1 MAALAAVLLLVK
13 RHEYDSVPVK
23 QETFRPGWP
32 GWPGKPVYPA
42 LVTLAGLAGLG
53 NLCTLHWL
61 P

>member
-13 RHEYDSVPVK
+13 RHEYDSVPEKK

-42 LVTLAGLAGLG
+42 LVTLAVLAAMSALSSVHPG
-53 NLCTLHWL
+53 
-61 P
+61 

>member
-42 LVTLAGLAGLG
+42 LVTLAVLAAMSALSSVHPG
-53 NLCTLHWL
+53 
-61 P
+61 

>member
-32 GWPGKPVYPA
+32 GKPVYPA

>member
-13 RHEYDSVPVK
+13 RHEYDSVPEKK
-23 QETFRPGWP
+23 QETFRP